1 MDPLFALTATISVVA
16 ALMTVTR
23 RNPVYSAVWLLICF
37 LAFAVLF
44 LKLSAPFLAAIHVL
58 VYTGAI
64 LVLFLFVIMLLN
76 LQPDEIAE
84 EYSNKTKLGIAALC
98 VALFAFLAIPLGTD
112 PTWSGPLPE
121 VGCEFGSVAHVGRLV
136 FKDYALVFELVSV
149 LIIVAMFGAMV
160 LAKKHLRYRVPH
172 RRQLDELEPPNIL
185 ADHPYVPDPGP
196 IDRRPEPQPD
206 DPEGAM

>member
-1 MDPLFALTATISVVA
+1 MDPVFTLTATISVGA

-23 RNPVYSAVWLLICF
+23 RNPVYSAVWLLVCF
-37 LAFAVLF
+37 LAFAVIF
-44 LKLSAPFLAAIHVL
+44 IKLSAPFLAAIHVL

-84 EYSNKTKLGIAALC
+84 EYSTRTKLGAAALC
-98 VALFAFLAIPLGTD
+98 VVLFAFIAIPLGTD
-112 PTWSGPLPE
+112 PAWSGPLPE
-121 VGCEFGSVAHVGRLV
+121 VHVEFGGVAHVGRLL

-149 LIIVAMFGAMV
+149 LIMVAMFGAMV
-160 LAKKHLRYRVPH
+160 LAKKKLRYRIPL
-172 RRQLDELEPPNIL
+172 RRQFDNLPPPNIL

-196 IDRRPEPQPD
+196 VDRAPAPKPPE
-206 DPEGAM
+206 EEM

>member
-1 MDPLFALTATISVVA
+1 MDPLFTLTAAISVGA
-16 ALMTVTR
+16 AMMTVTR
-23 RNPVYSAVWLLICF
+23 RNPVYSAVWLLVCF
-37 LAFAVLF
+37 LAFAVIF

-84 EYSNKTKLGIAALC
+84 EYSTKAKLGVAAMC
-98 VALFAFLAIPLGTD
+98 VVLFGFLAIPLGTD
-112 PTWSGPLPE
+112 PAWSGPLPE
-121 VGCEFGSVAHVGRLV
+121 VGAEFGSVAHVGRLL

-160 LAKKHLRYRVPH
+160 LAKKRLRYRIPH
-172 RRQLDELEPPNIL
+172 RRQLDDLPPPNIL
-185 ADHPYVPDPGP
+185 ADHPYVPNPGP
-196 IDRRPEPQPD
+196 IDRRPEPRPD
-206 DPEGAM
+206 DEEGAM